1 MSLKKEV
8 HLKSSY
14 RSTMA
19 SFKLLLVED
28 DPNLGQILNEYLT
41 MKGYETKLCRD
52 GEEGLSAFKRE
63 SFDLCLFDVMLP
75 KKDGFSMAKE
85 IRRTDSVTPII
96 FLTAKSMKEDTVEG
110 FKIGGD
116 DYITKPFSMEELL
129 LRIQAILRRTAEHSP
144 QISDQKEFNFGS
156 FHFDFDKQLLSI
168 QGVST
173 KLTSKESELL
183 RLLCLHLNQPLDRSV
198 ALKMIWRDDSYF
210 NARSMDVYI
219 AKLRKHLKADE
230 SVQIMTLHGSGFK
243 LITDVKD
250 QS

>member
-1 MSLKKEV
+1 
-8 HLKSSY
+8 
-14 RSTMA
+14 MA
-19 SFKLLLVED
+19 SFKILLVED

-41 MKGYETKLCRD
+41 VKGYETKLCRD
-52 GEEGLSAFKRE
+52 GEEGVNAFKQE
-63 SFDLCLFDVMLP
+63 AFDLCLFDVMLP

-85 IRRTDSVTPII
+85 VRRTDSVTPII
-96 FLTAKSMKEDTVEG
+96 FLTAKSMKEDTIEG

-129 LRIQAILRRTAEHSP
+129 LRIQAILRRTAEKNP
-144 QISDQKEFNFGS
+144 QISDKKEFEFGN
-156 FHFDFDKQLLSI
+156 FHFDYDQQLLSI
-168 QGVST
+168 HGDST

-183 RLLCLHLNQPLDRSV
+183 RLLCLHINQPLDRST
-198 ALKMIWRDDSYF
+198 ALKIIWRDDSYF

-243 LITDVKD
+243 LITDATVG
-250 QS
+250 